1 MKPYGVS
8 NSQHLRIL
16 TVLLEYIDLFQ
27 SQTISNIF
35 GRGGLP
41 LALHCPIC
49 YLKPSYSY
57 KLYSYSS

>member
-27 SQTISNIF
+27 SQTISNILCIF

-41 LALHCPIC
+41 LALNYPI
-49 YLKPSYSY
+49 YLLFKA
-57 KLYSYSS
+57 